1 MTVDGHQLVVDG
13 YTLVHGFFQV
23 PVHYVNG
30 VLDLL
35 QVVVDGVLLKDQ
47 RLLDS
52 DQVKGVL
59 ADGVDFG
66 CGKRISFLPKKW
78 TRERY

>member
-1 MTVDGHQLVVDG
+1 MAVDGQQFVVDG
-13 YTLVHGFFQV
+13 YTLVHGLFQV

-35 QVVVDGVLLKDQ
+35 NVVVDGVLLKDQ

-59 ADGVDFG
+59 ADGVDLW
-66 CGKRISFLPKKW
+66 CDKRISFLSKK
-78 TRERY
+78 